1 MTTRQLTLLLAIRA
15 GVCTFRELDA
25 LISNNGLYSGF
36 RIYGYLD
43 RLEDMGLITRDAGK
57 AASIRLT
64 EAGHQATAGYLLSR
78 KGERVTGV
86 WKIDWVLT
94 TRYSSPLGER
104 ESLVCTAEE
113 YEEMQS

>member
-1 MTTRQLTLLLAIRA
+1 MTARQLTLLLAIRA

-25 LISNNGLYSGF
+25 LISNNGLYCSY

-43 RLEDMGLITRDAGK
+43 RLEDMGLITRDTGK

-86 WKIDWVLT
+86 WKIDWVAT
-94 TRYSSPLGER
+94 TRYASPLAER
-104 ESLVCTAEE
+104 ESVVCSVEE
-113 YEEMQS
+113 YEEMAS